1 MAKKGIKP
9 IIVAYLEDRAKNDE
23 LFAKA
28 YAKENK
34 SIDECIDFIFSEA
47 HKMGNAVCVSDA
59 EVFGWAVH
67 YYDEDNI
74 KINKTAGTRRRA
86 SAGIDEIELTDE
98 EMYSRHK
105 SRFFGIC
112 FGDDNIL
119 ISVITS
125 VADMYAEG
133 EAMHH
138 CVYTNGYYKKPDSLI
153 LSARD
158 RITDH

>member
-1 MAKKGIKP
+1 MAKEGIKP

-86 SAGIDEIELTDE
+86 SAGIDDIELTDE
-98 EMYSRHK
+98 EKAELRANAEKEYIMEVRSE
-105 SRFFGIC
+105 
-112 FGDDNIL
+112 L
-119 ISVITS
+119 INKDKR
-125 VADMYAEG
+125 AKAAKREK
-133 EAMHH
+133 EQQAQ
-138 CVYTNGYYKKPDSLI
+138 SLMGS
-153 LSARD
+153 LF
-158 RITDH
+158 

>member
-1 MAKKGIKP
+1 MAKEGIKP

-86 SAGIDEIELTDE
+86 SAGIDDIELTDE
-98 EMYSRHK
+98 EKAELRAKAEKEYIMEVRSE
-105 SRFFGIC
+105 
-112 FGDDNIL
+112 L
-119 ISVITS
+119 INKDKR
-125 VADMYAEG
+125 AKAAKREK
-133 EAMHH
+133 EQQAQ
-138 CVYTNGYYKKPDSLI
+138 SLMGS
-153 LSARD
+153 LF
-158 RITDH
+158 

>member
-1 MAKKGIKP
+1 MAKEGIKP

-86 SAGIDEIELTDE
+86 SAGIDDIELTDE
-98 EMYSRHK
+98 EKAKLREQAEKEYIMEVRSE
-105 SRFFGIC
+105 
-112 FGDDNIL
+112 L
-119 ISVITS
+119 INKDKR
-125 VADMYAEG
+125 AKAAKREK
-133 EAMHH
+133 EQQAQ
-138 CVYTNGYYKKPDSLI
+138 SLMGS
-153 LSARD
+153 LF
-158 RITDH
+158 

>member
-1 MAKKGIKP
+1 MAKEGIKP

-74 KINKTAGTRRRA
+74 KINKTVGTRRRA
-86 SAGIDEIELTDE
+86 SAGIDDIELTDE
-98 EMYSRHK
+98 EKAELRAKAEKEYIMEVRSE
-105 SRFFGIC
+105 
-112 FGDDNIL
+112 L
-119 ISVITS
+119 INKDKR
-125 VADMYAEG
+125 AKAAKREK
-133 EAMHH
+133 EQQAQ
-138 CVYTNGYYKKPDSLI
+138 SLMGS
-153 LSARD
+153 LF
-158 RITDH
+158 

>member
-1 MAKKGIKP
+1 MAKEGIKP

-74 KINKTAGTRRRA
+74 KINKTAGTRRKA
-86 SAGIDEIELTDE
+86 SAGIDDIELTDE
-98 EMYSRHK
+98 EKAKLREQAEKEYIMKVRSE
-105 SRFFGIC
+105 
-112 FGDDNIL
+112 L
-119 ISVITS
+119 INKDKRAKAAKREKEKQSQ
-125 VADMYAEG
+125 
-133 EAMHH
+133 
-138 CVYTNGYYKKPDSLI
+138 SLMGS
-153 LSARD
+153 LF
-158 RITDH
+158 

>member
-1 MAKKGIKP
+1 MAKEGIKP

-34 SIDECIDFIFSEA
+34 SIDECIDFIFGEA

-74 KINKTAGTRRRA
+74 KINKTVGTRRRA
-86 SAGIDEIELTDE
+86 SAGIDAVELTDE
-98 EMYSRHK
+98 EKAELRAKAEKEYIMEVRSE
-105 SRFFGIC
+105 
-112 FGDDNIL
+112 L
-119 ISVITS
+119 INKDKR
-125 VADMYAEG
+125 AKAAKREK
-133 EAMHH
+133 EQQAQ
-138 CVYTNGYYKKPDSLI
+138 SLMGS
-153 LSARD
+153 LF
-158 RITDH
+158 

>member
-1 MAKKGIKP
+1 MAKKELRT

-74 KINKTAGTRRRA
+74 KINKTAAARGKA
-86 SAGIDEIELTDE
+86 SAGRDDIELTDE
-98 EMYSRHK
+98 EKAKLREQAEKEYIMEVRSE
-105 SRFFGIC
+105 
-112 FGDDNIL
+112 L
-119 ISVITS
+119 INKDKR
-125 VADMYAEG
+125 AKAAKREK
-133 EAMHH
+133 EQQAQ
-138 CVYTNGYYKKPDSLI
+138 SLMGS
-153 LSARD
+153 LF
-158 RITDH
+158 